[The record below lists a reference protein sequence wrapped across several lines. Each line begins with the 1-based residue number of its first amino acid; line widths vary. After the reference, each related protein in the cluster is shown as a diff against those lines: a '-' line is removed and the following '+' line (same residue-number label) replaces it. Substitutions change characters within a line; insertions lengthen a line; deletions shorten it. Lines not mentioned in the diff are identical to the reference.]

1 MTQNHF
7 YYLLWEVHGARC
19 CLQTRVRKDKIFV
32 FHSSADKH
40 QWMEQNIINS
50 SCADAKTI
58 IIEPFYGGSHK
69 QMIQL
74 LTTIWFDDTQYALF
88 TTPAKKWKW

>member
-1 MTQNHF
+1 
-7 YYLLWEVHGARC
+7 
-19 CLQTRVRKDKIFV
+19 
-32 FHSSADKH
+32 
-40 QWMEQNIINS
+40 MEQNIINS

-74 LTTIWFDDTQYALF
+74 LTTIWFDATQYALF